1 MTAEANT
8 VKMFTTTWCGFCKG
22 TKRYLDSKGVAYEE
36 IDIEVH
42 PEYGEKIEQETGG
55 FRTVP
60 TLEINGHEL
69 AESVAIL
76 EYLDETIPA
85 PALYPRDAIGRAR
98 VRQLVELVNSGS
110 VTFRWVRGH
119 SGDPMNELVDT
130 LAVAAARSAV
140 R

>member
-42 PEYGEKIEQETGG
+42 PEYGERIERETG

-60 TLEINGHEL
+60 TLEIEGK
-69 AESVAIL
+69 
-76 EYLDETIPA
+76 
-85 PALYPRDAIGRAR
+85 LYVNPSRKEMDGLF
-98 VRQLVELVNSGS
+98 QL
-110 VTFRWVRGH
+110 
-119 SGDPMNELVDT
+119 
-130 LAVAAARSAV
+130 
-140 R
+140 